1 MRSNTQEWVLIIILS
16 ALMTLASLLPM
27 YAFYLHKP
35 AGTVYPLVHN
45 YPPDFYSNL
54 AWMHFGWEG
63 SFAVTSR
70 YTPEQFTPQVA
81 SILPFFGMIARV
93 FSLSLPLAYTLA
105 RIVFGFGL
113 LVSSFLL
120 AKNLLGSRFGRLV
133 AFGLILFGAP
143 IWTKQAG
150 TFVLAGAYWTGFD
163 PLFRI
168 TFLPHHLLSNIFFI
182 AAIILFVRSVDRHS
196 YKLTIIASFCGLVSS
211 WANPA
216 SSYTLFVAL
225 GIGALIN
232 LRQTLRNI
240 GYYLLFFGPLMI
252 LSVYMYRLQYST
264 FPFTTYKDVDR
275 FWFYPIYHGDLLRI
289 LGVVSIFA
297 IVGAVLVIRKKS
309 LLWNI
314 VTGWFLAPFIGVEI
328 LHLYIPMTNAR
339 YFQTVPYIPA
349 ALLAAYLLGA
359 IRSKIII
366 VLLFIIVAINSI
378 PAFAISLKNH
388 SQAGRAKWTLM
399 EYVPE
404 TMMDA
409 ISWLGTSGKPDEVVL
424 APFWASTMIP
434 GLTGK
439 RVIVGH
445 QTNVY
450 EPEKKLADFNEF
462 YTYSDPSR
470 ALEIIRRNSISY
482 VVAERINTPS
492 AAFISGVGLSPVF
505 ENQGVIIYL
514 VQR

>member
-1 MRSNTQEWVLIIILS
+1 MFVITLS
-16 ALMTLASLLPM
+16 AVMTLVSLLPM
-27 YAFYLHKP
+27 YAFILHKP

-70 YTPEQFTPQVA
+70 YTPERFTPQVA
-81 SILPFFGMIARV
+81 SILPLFGMFARV
-93 FSLSLPLAYTLA
+93 FRLSLPLAYTLA

-120 AKNLLGSRFGRLV
+120 AKKLFNTRFGRLV
-133 AFGLILFGAP
+133 AFALILFGAP
-143 IWTKQAG
+143 IWTRQAS
-150 TFVLAGAYWTGFD
+150 TFVLAGTYWTGFD

-182 AAIILFVRSVDRHS
+182 LAILLFARSVDQHS
-196 YKLTIIASFCGLVSS
+196 HKLTALASFCGLASS
-211 WANPA
+211 WANPG

-225 GIGALIN
+225 GIGAL
-232 LRQTLRNI
+232 LHFRRSLRNI
-240 GYYLLFFGPLMI
+240 GHYLLFFSPLML
-252 LSVYMYRLQYST
+252 LSAYMYRLQYST
-264 FPFTTYKDVDR
+264 FPFTNYKDVDR
-275 FWFYPIYHGDLLRI
+275 FWFYPIYNGDLLRI

-297 IVGAVLVIRKKS
+297 IVGAVRVWRKKS

-349 ALLAAYLLGA
+349 ALLAAYALST
-359 IRSKIII
+359 IRSRILMAFI
-366 VLLFIIVAINSI
+366 LLIFAINSI
-378 PAFAISLKNH
+378 GAFAISAQTL
-388 SQAGRAKWTLM
+388 SQSGRSNWTLM

-404 TMMDA
+404 SMMEA
-409 ISWLGTSGKPDEVVL
+409 ISWLGTHGTNDEVVL

-439 RVIVGH
+439 RVILGH

-482 VVAERINTPS
+482 VVAERINTPP